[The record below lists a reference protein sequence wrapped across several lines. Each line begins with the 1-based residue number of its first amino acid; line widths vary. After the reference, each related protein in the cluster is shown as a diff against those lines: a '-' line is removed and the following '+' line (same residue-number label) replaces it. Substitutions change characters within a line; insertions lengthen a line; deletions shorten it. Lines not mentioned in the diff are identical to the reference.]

1 MKKLKNA
8 WPVITDASILFS
20 YDIILVESRLFGNFL
35 CFLEIFSNRNR
46 LEWERVLLSYNNYK

>member
-20 YDIILVESRLFGNFL
+20 YDIILVQSRLFGTFFMFL
-35 CFLEIFSNRNR
+35 GDFF
-46 LEWERVLLSYNNYK
+46 KPK